1 MFFSRPGVVV
11 LFCQLRRLL
20 SSYTESFFDVS
31 SLGLSTC
38 CCELRLRR
46 ENAASAPLVPAA
58 RPRRWS
64 TALERM
70 LAQLSS
76 LVPFQTD
83 YHPAGS
89 KTQPPF
95 AIPPSLI
102 PSSSPFLDSLSKL
115 SRRTRT
121 AQQAPSTF
129 LVSSFDPSR
138 AEGAPA
144 PPLEELSWTGSS
156 VVWARGGT
164 VVRTYTFASQG
175 QDVSQA
181 LFAYFPVPSE
191 PSSPVA
197 STSAIR
203 TDDATFSPFRR
214 PPPPAWTDDP
224 LALPIHPTPSLPS
237 APPSLERHLV
247 IFLSDIAFAYS
258 PSGGSVPFQL
268 PFHLRRAW
276 AMDRGI
282 LLERA
287 EEGGEGDQAEMATL
301 YSLLDPSE
309 EMKVVST
316 TCSLSQLFPSR
327 TTSTASPPAQPI
339 ATGPTEPIQDLQDRI
354 IFVSSRTDGSEP
366 VLVSANASTG
376 KISIWAYAQL
386 EDALDE
392 PASTTAEKG
401 KGKEKAA
408 AKPLPALGV
417 GGDRSL
423 SSGKRKRSSFANASS
438 ASISLGDR
446 DRLQRR
452 PSGVGGA
459 GGAGPGSISLAVG
472 ATNGG
477 TEEADLL
484 EALGESMGAGAGVKR
499 TASAMSAL
507 AAVDRRGSVTRNE
520 LSITMDRMALGVGM
534 LGDMDR
540 EATFFVT
547 EHEETRM
554 ASDVLLS
561 KVWEIDLAQGG

>member
-1 MFFSRPGVVV
+1 
-11 LFCQLRRLL
+11 
-20 SSYTESFFDVS
+20 
-31 SLGLSTC
+31 
-38 CCELRLRR
+38 
-46 ENAASAPLVPAA
+46 
-58 RPRRWS
+58 
-64 TALERM
+64 M
-70 LAQLSS
+70 LAHLSS
-76 LVPFQTD
+76 LAPFQTD

-95 AIPPSLI
+95 AIPQSLV
-102 PSSSPFLDSLSKL
+102 PSSPFLDSLSKL

-121 AQQAPSTF
+121 AHQAPSSF
-129 LVSSFDPSR
+129 LVSSFDPAR
-138 AEGAPA
+138 PEGAPTS
-144 PPLEELSWTGSS
+144 PLEELSWTGAS

-164 VVRTYTFASQG
+164 VHRTYTFASQG
-175 QDVSQA
+175 QNVTQA

-197 STSAIR
+197 STSATR

-237 APPSLERHLV
+237 APAVLERHLV

-276 AMDRGI
+276 AMDKGI

-287 EEGGEGDQAEMATL
+287 EEGGESGQAEMATL

-316 TCSLSQLFPSR
+316 TLSLSRLFPSSP
-327 TTSTASPPAQPI
+327 TSPNSHLSSAALPTRPI
-339 ATGPTEPIQDLQDRI
+339 ATDPTEPIQDLQDRI
-354 IFVSSRTDGSEP
+354 VFVSSRTDGSEP
-366 VLVSANASTG
+366 VLISANASKG
-376 KISIWAYAQL
+376 KIGIWTYAQL

-392 PASTTAEKG
+392 PASATTDKG
-401 KGKEKAA
+401 KGKEKAS
-408 AKPLPALGV
+408 AKPLPALGA
-417 GGDRSL
+417 GDRSL

-452 PSGVGGA
+452 PSAVGGA
-459 GGAGPGSISLAVG
+459 GIGAGAGSISLAVG
-472 ATNGG
+472 AANGV
-477 TEEADLL
+477 TEETDLL
-484 EALGESMGAGAGVKR
+484 EALGESMGAGVKR

-534 LGDMDR
+534 LGEMDR
-540 EATFFVT
+540 EATLFVL

-554 ASDVLLS
+554 VSDVLLS